1 MTEKLL
7 FGVDS
12 YIKQKINMKIG
23 GFVKQSL
30 IDYPGKIAAVVFT
43 QGCNFRCGYCHN
55 PQLVLPNLFMERFD
69 LAPLNIISY
78 LESHKNWLDG
88 VVVTGGEPTIHK
100 DLPLFLKEIK
110 ALGYAVKLDTN
121 GTNPHLLEQIIKKK
135 LADYI
140 AMDIKIAPEKDLYG
154 KIIGVQMTD
163 DILEK
168 IMVSILLL
176 KNTSI
181 DGEFRTTFIPGIHDE
196 TTLQLIQ
203 QLVGNSKSYHI
214 NQFRDGETI
223 NEVTKG
229 ISG

>member
-1 MTEKLL
+1 MR
-7 FGVDS
+7 
-12 YIKQKINMKIG
+12 IG

-30 IDYPGKIAAVVFT
+30 MDYPGKIAAVVFT

-55 PQLVLPNLFMERFD
+55 PQLVLPKLFEERFD
-69 LAPLNIISY
+69 LFPVNIISY
-78 LESHKNWLDG
+78 LEQHRNWLDG

-100 DLPLFLKEIK
+100 DLPIFLKEIK
-110 ALGYAVKLDTN
+110 ALGYAIKLDTN
-121 GTNPHLLEQIIKKK
+121 GTNPYMLEQIIKKK
-135 LADYI
+135 LVDYI
-140 AMDIKIAPEKDLYG
+140 AMDIKIVPEKDLYG
-154 KIIGVQMTD
+154 KIIGIQMTE

-203 QLVGNSKSYHI
+203 QLVGNSKNYTI
-214 NQFRDGETI
+214 NQFREGETI
-223 NEVTKG
+223 NEVTKV
-229 ISG
+229 ISREAEVIKQKK